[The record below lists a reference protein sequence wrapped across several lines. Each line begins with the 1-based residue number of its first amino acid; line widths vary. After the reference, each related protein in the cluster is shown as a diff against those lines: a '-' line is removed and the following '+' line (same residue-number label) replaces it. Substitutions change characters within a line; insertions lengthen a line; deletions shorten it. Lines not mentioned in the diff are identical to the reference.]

1 MNKKEDMTLLRLITS
16 PLYLLCL
23 TTRGEKK
30 TKTRDK
36 KTQKVTN
43 ALRAFFL
50 TNILLVGFGIT
61 CLVPNLPLQVS
72 GRLLLSEIRSTL

>member
-1 MNKKEDMTLLRLITS
+1 MTLLRLITS
-16 PLYLLCL
+16 LLYSLCL

-72 GRLLLSEIRSTL
+72 GHLQLSEIHKVLCGYM